1 MKKLDRILKLLENQ
15 INNDTYKLLET
26 RKNIFEKN
34 MYKENLLN
42 QLHNTEISTIVESI
56 ADLKIKINYI
66 NFLQKK
72 LEEIQNQLKDLYE
85 EETKIIDSIKEKNAY
100 KKALEK
106 YMYKKQ
112 LQMEVKAQ
120 FEESIKNSDIYN
132 RNFSNYNS

>member
-15 INNDTYKLLET
+15 INNDTYKLLEI

-42 QLHNTEISTIVESI
+42 QLHNTEISTKVESI

-66 NFLQKK
+66 YFLQKK
-72 LEEIQNQLKDLYE
+72 LEEIQNQLKELYE

-106 YMYKKQ
+106 YIYKKQ

-120 FEESIKNSDIYN
+120 FEESIKNSDVYN